1 MKAFPQRIAALAT
14 AVAVVVAA
22 PIVHAGKDP
31 EETVP
36 PNVMIEKPEK
46 QVEGQRV
53 KIVQKGEK
61 FMVPTCR
68 VAFRLE
74 NSASAS
80 TNSALSNIGCSSG
93 SYSNCK
99 SDASV
104 SMSVVLANFSNADM
118 QAATDAVCN
127 DFVDQLKTAGKP
139 VVTWKELPGNKAYDE
154 IDFAE
159 PKKDGVYHEGF
170 NGSDYIVMAPSDGKL
185 FFTHEN
191 LGLGDQGPASLGN
204 WRAMNELSAKNKAVV
219 LVPHFMV
226 NFAEMSSSG
235 RNKMLKSTAEV
246 GAKPALGLESG
257 ATRLHIYQ
265 AKMRLAGDMG
275 GLTVR
280 DLKPVS
286 SDIGEIREQKE
297 FDNSG
302 IVIPLANLF
311 GATSAMTSKK
321 SYNVLVAD
329 PEKFKAGVVTAGQLM
344 NGVYAHVIKG
354 YVAD

>member
-1 MKAFPQRIAALAT
+1 MLSTRKIALLALAT
-14 AVAVVVAA
+14 AFAAAVPLA
-22 PIVHAGKDP
+22 HAGKDP

-36 PNVMIEKPEK
+36 PNALIEKPEK
-46 QVEGQRV
+46 QIEAQNIKVVR
-53 KIVQKGEK
+53 KGES
-61 FMVPTCR
+61 FIVPTCR

-74 NSASAS
+74 NSATAS
-80 TNSALSNIGCSSG
+80 TDSRLSNLGCSSG

-99 SDASV
+99 SDARV

-118 QAATDAVCN
+118 QAATDAVCS
-127 DFVDQLKTAGKP
+127 DFVEQLKTAGKP
-139 VVTWKELPGNKAYDE
+139 VTTWKELPGNKAYDE

-159 PKKDGVYHEGF
+159 PKKDGVYHEGY

-204 WRAMNELSAKNKAVV
+204 WRAMNELSAKSKAVV

-235 RNKMLKSTAEV
+235 NNKLLKSTAEV
-246 GAKPALGLESG
+246 GARPALGFEGGL
-257 ATRLHIYQ
+257 TRLYLYQ
-265 AKMRLAGDMG
+265 AKMRLAGEMG
-275 GLTVR
+275 GITAR
-280 DLKPVS
+280 EMKPVS
-286 SDIGEIREQKE
+286 DDVGELRQQKE
-297 FDNSG
+297 TDNTG

-329 PEKFKAGVVTAGQLM
+329 PAKFKAGVVDGARIM
-344 NGVYAHVIKG
+344 NGVYTHVIKG
-354 YVAD
+354 YLAE